1 MQSEQII
8 NILHIGF
15 IICLVLTILF
25 AALSVFFF
33 FQFKIRDVFNA
44 ITGRAQRKSV
54 QQMEEEN
61 AKTGKLR
68 QEYYSAPT
76 SSELYTTPS
85 GRIPPIMHAQQDM
98 GTQADGAAY
107 TEKIH
112 YADNAEGREHTS
124 KLHESKKADIDNGG
138 SEETTLLNSGSEET
152 TLLNGGSEETTLLN
166 GGSEETTL
174 LNSGSEETTLLNSG
188 SEETTLLNGGND
200 ASSAQSNGGFGE
212 TTLLTP
218 EMEASFAPAKKND
231 KPEWNFVIKKEIMEI
246 HTNEII

>member
-68 QEYYSAPT
+68 QDYYSAPT
-76 SSELYTTPS
+76 SSDLYTTPS
-85 GRIPPIMHAQQDM
+85 GRIPPVMSAQQAA
-98 GTQADGAAY
+98 GGQADGAAY
-107 TEKIH
+107 TEQVYH
-112 YADNAEGREHTS
+112 SADPEGREHTMQ
-124 KLHESKKADIDNGG
+124 LHTAQQAASDNGG
-138 SEETTLLNSGSEET
+138 SEA
-152 TLLNGGSEETTLLN
+152 
-166 GGSEETTL
+166 TTL

-188 SEETTLLNGGND
+188 SEETTLLNGRNGGT
-200 ASSAQSNGGFGE
+200 AAQRNAGFGE

-218 EMEASFAPAKKND
+218 EMEASFVQAKTNE

-246 HTNEII
+246 HTNEIV

>member
-68 QEYYSAPT
+68 QDYYSAPT
-76 SSELYTTPS
+76 SSDLYTTPS
-85 GRIPPIMHAQQDM
+85 GRIPPVMSAQQAA
-98 GTQADGAAY
+98 GGQADGAAY
-107 TEKIH
+107 TEQVYH
-112 YADNAEGREHTS
+112 SADPEGREHTMQ
-124 KLHESKKADIDNGG
+124 LHTAQQAASDNGG
-138 SEETTLLNSGSEET
+138 SEA
-152 TLLNGGSEETTLLN
+152 
-166 GGSEETTL
+166 TTL

-188 SEETTLLNGGND
+188 SEETTLLNGRNGGT
-200 ASSAQSNGGFGE
+200 AAQRNAGFGE

-218 EMEASFAPAKKND
+218 EMEASFVQAKTNE

>member
-68 QEYYSAPT
+68 QDYYSTPT
-76 SSELYTTPS
+76 SSDLYTTPS
-85 GRIPPIMHAQQDM
+85 GRIPPVMSAQQAA
-98 GTQADGAAY
+98 GGQADGAAY
-107 TEKIH
+107 TEQVYH
-112 YADNAEGREHTS
+112 SADPEGREHTMQ
-124 KLHESKKADIDNGG
+124 LHTAQQAASDNGG
-138 SEETTLLNSGSEET
+138 SEATTLLNS
-152 TLLNGGSEETTLLN
+152 
-166 GGSEETTL
+166 GSEETTL

-188 SEETTLLNGGND
+188 SEETTLLNGRNGGT
-200 ASSAQSNGGFGE
+200 AAQRNAGFGE

-218 EMEASFAPAKKND
+218 EMETSFVQAKTNE

>member
-68 QEYYSAPT
+68 QDYYSTPT
-76 SSELYTTPS
+76 SSDLYTTPS
-85 GRIPPIMHAQQDM
+85 GRIPPVMSAQQADRQTARR
-98 GTQADGAAY
+98 TQNKFTIRQIRKEENIQCSFTQHSRQRLI
-107 TEKIH
+107 TEEVKQ
-112 YADNAEGREHTS
+112 R
-124 KLHESKKADIDNGG
+124 LC
-138 SEETTLLNSGSEET
+138 
-152 TLLNGGSEETTLLN
+152 
-166 GGSEETTL
+166 
-174 LNSGSEETTLLNSG
+174 
-188 SEETTLLNGGND
+188 
-200 ASSAQSNGGFGE
+200 
-212 TTLLTP
+212 
-218 EMEASFAPAKKND
+218 
-231 KPEWNFVIKKEIMEI
+231 
-246 HTNEII
+246 

>member
-68 QEYYSAPT
+68 QDYYSAPT
-76 SSELYTTPS
+76 SSDLYTTPS
-85 GRIPPIMHAQQDM
+85 GRIPPVMSAQQAA
-98 GTQADGAAY
+98 GGQADGAAY
-107 TEKIH
+107 TEQVYHRQIRK
-112 YADNAEGREHTS
+112 
-124 KLHESKKADIDNGG
+124 
-138 SEETTLLNSGSEET
+138 EENIQCSFTQHSRQRLITEEVKR
-152 TLLNGGSEETTLLN
+152 
-166 GGSEETTL
+166 
-174 LNSGSEETTLLNSG
+174 
-188 SEETTLLNGGND
+188 
-200 ASSAQSNGGFGE
+200 Q
-212 TTLLTP
+212 
-218 EMEASFAPAKKND
+218 
-231 KPEWNFVIKKEIMEI
+231 
-246 HTNEII
+246 HC

>member
-68 QEYYSAPT
+68 QDYYSTPT
-76 SSELYTTPS
+76 SSDLYTTPS
-85 GRIPPIMHAQQDM
+85 GRIPPVMSAQQAA
-98 GTQADGAAY
+98 GGQADGAAY
-107 TEKIH
+107 TEQVYH
-112 YADNAEGREHTS
+112 SADPEGREHTMQ
-124 KLHESKKADIDNGG
+124 LHTAQQAASDNGG
-138 SEETTLLNSGSEET
+138 SEA
-152 TLLNGGSEETTLLN
+152 
-166 GGSEETTL
+166 TTL

-188 SEETTLLNGGND
+188 SEETTLLNSRNGGTT
-200 ASSAQSNGGFGE
+200 AQRNAGFGE

-218 EMEASFAPAKKND
+218 EMEASFVQAKTNE

>member
-1 MQSEQII
+1 MLMQSEQII

-68 QEYYSAPT
+68 QDYYSAPT
-76 SSELYTTPS
+76 SSDLYTTPS
-85 GRIPPIMHAQQDM
+85 GRIPPVMSAQQAA
-98 GTQADGAAY
+98 GGQADGAAY
-107 TEKIH
+107 TEQVYH
-112 YADNAEGREHTS
+112 SADPEGREHTMQ
-124 KLHESKKADIDNGG
+124 LHTAQQAASDNGG
-138 SEETTLLNSGSEET
+138 SEA
-152 TLLNGGSEETTLLN
+152 TTLLN

-174 LNSGSEETTLLNSG
+174 LNSGLYNSLVTPAFKTDQGLISPNSRGKKSVTSGIYAVSSITISSGINHFHVFFTTYSKRL
-188 SEETTLLNGGND
+188 
-200 ASSAQSNGGFGE
+200 
-212 TTLLTP
+212 
-218 EMEASFAPAKKND
+218 
-231 KPEWNFVIKKEIMEI
+231 FVVVAIM
-246 HTNEII
+246 NKD

>member
-68 QEYYSAPT
+68 QDYYSAPT
-76 SSELYTTPS
+76 SSDLYTTPS
-85 GRIPPIMHAQQDM
+85 GRIPPVMSAQQAA
-98 GTQADGAAY
+98 GGQADGAAY
-107 TEKIH
+107 TEQVYH
-112 YADNAEGREHTS
+112 SADPEGREHTMQ
-124 KLHESKKADIDNGG
+124 LHTAQQAASD
-138 SEETTLLNSGSEET
+138 
-152 TLLNGGSEETTLLN
+152 N

-188 SEETTLLNGGND
+188 SEETTLLNSRNGGTT
-200 ASSAQSNGGFGE
+200 AQRNAGFGE

-218 EMEASFAPAKKND
+218 EMEASFVQAKTNE

>member
-1 MQSEQII
+1 MLMQSEQII

-68 QEYYSAPT
+68 QDYYSTPT
-76 SSELYTTPS
+76 SSDLYTTPS
-85 GRIPPIMHAQQDM
+85 GRIPPVMSAQQAA
-98 GTQADGAAY
+98 GGQADGAAY
-107 TEKIH
+107 TEQVYH
-112 YADNAEGREHTS
+112 SADPEGREHTMQ
-124 KLHESKKADIDNGG
+124 LHTAQQVASDNGG
-138 SEETTLLNSGSEET
+138 TEATTLLNSVSQHTTLLNSGSEET
-152 TLLNGGSEETTLLN
+152 TLLNGRN
-166 GGSEETTL
+166 GGT
-174 LNSGSEETTLLNSG
+174 
-188 SEETTLLNGGND
+188 
-200 ASSAQSNGGFGE
+200 AAQRNAGFGE

-218 EMEASFAPAKKND
+218 EMETSFVQAKTNE

-246 HTNEII
+246 HTNEIV

>member
-68 QEYYSAPT
+68 QDYYSAPT
-76 SSELYTTPS
+76 SSDLYTTPS
-85 GRIPPIMHAQQDM
+85 GRIPPVMSAQQAA
-98 GTQADGAAY
+98 GGQADGAAY
-107 TEKIH
+107 TEQVYH
-112 YADNAEGREHTS
+112 SADPEGREHTMQ
-124 KLHESKKADIDNGG
+124 LHTAQQAASDNGG
-138 SEETTLLNSGSEET
+138 SEATTLLNSGSEDTTLLNSGSEET
-152 TLLNGGSEETTLLN
+152 TLLNGRN
-166 GGSEETTL
+166 GGT
-174 LNSGSEETTLLNSG
+174 
-188 SEETTLLNGGND
+188 
-200 ASSAQSNGGFGE
+200 AAQRNAGFGE

-218 EMEASFAPAKKND
+218 EMEASFVQAKTNE

>member
-8 NILHIGF
+8 NILHFGF

-68 QEYYSAPT
+68 QDYYSTPT
-76 SSELYTTPS
+76 SSDLYTTPS
-85 GRIPPIMHAQQDM
+85 GRIPPVMSAQQAA
-98 GTQADGAAY
+98 GGQADGAAY
-107 TEKIH
+107 TEQVYH
-112 YADNAEGREHTS
+112 SADPEGREHTMQ
-124 KLHESKKADIDNGG
+124 LHTAQQAASDNGG
-138 SEETTLLNSGSEET
+138 SEATTLLNS
-152 TLLNGGSEETTLLN
+152 
-166 GGSEETTL
+166 GSEETTL

-188 SEETTLLNGGND
+188 SEETTLLNSRNGGTT
-200 ASSAQSNGGFGE
+200 AQRNAGFGE

-218 EMEASFAPAKKND
+218 EMETSFVQAKTNE

>member
-68 QEYYSAPT
+68 QDYYSAPT
-76 SSELYTTPS
+76 SSDLYTTPS
-85 GRIPPIMHAQQDM
+85 GRIPPVMSAQQ
-98 GTQADGAAY
+98 AAGGP
-107 TEKIH
+107 
-112 YADNAEGREHTS
+112 GRRRGVHQKQVTIRQIRKEEEHTMQ
-124 KLHESKKADIDNGG
+124 LHTAQAG
-138 SEETTLLNSGSEET
+138 S
-152 TLLNGGSEETTLLN
+152 
-166 GGSEETTL
+166 
-174 LNSGSEETTLLNSG
+174 
-188 SEETTLLNGGND
+188 
-200 ASSAQSNGGFGE
+200 
-212 TTLLTP
+212 
-218 EMEASFAPAKKND
+218 
-231 KPEWNFVIKKEIMEI
+231 V
-246 HTNEII
+246 

>member
-68 QEYYSAPT
+68 QDYYSTPT
-76 SSELYTTPS
+76 SSDLYTTPS
-85 GRIPPIMHAQQDM
+85 GRIPPVMSAQQAA
-98 GTQADGAAY
+98 GGQADGAAY
-107 TEKIH
+107 TEQVYH
-112 YADNAEGREHTS
+112 SADPEGREHTMQ
-124 KLHESKKADIDNGG
+124 LHTAQQAASDNGG
-138 SEETTLLNSGSEET
+138 SEA
-152 TLLNGGSEETTLLN
+152 TTLLN

-174 LNSGSEETTLLNSG
+174 LNSGSEETTLLNSR
-188 SEETTLLNGGND
+188 NGGTT
-200 ASSAQSNGGFGE
+200 AQRNAGFGE

-218 EMEASFAPAKKND
+218 EMETSFVQAKTNE

-246 HTNEII
+246 HTNEIV

>member
-8 NILHIGF
+8 NILHLGF

-68 QEYYSAPT
+68 QDYYSTTT

-85 GRIPPIMHAQQDM
+85 GRIPPVMPAGQER
-98 GTQADGAAY
+98 GAQADGAAY

-112 YADNAEGREHTS
+112 RVDDAEGRERT
-124 KLHESKKADIDNGG
+124 LQLYEAQRANAAD
-138 SEETTLLNSGSEET
+138 S
-152 TLLNGGSEETTLLN
+152 
-166 GGSEETTL
+166 GSEETTL

-188 SEETTLLNGGND
+188 SEETTLLNSGSEETTLLNSRNGGTT
-200 ASSAQSNGGFGE
+200 AQRNAGFGE

-218 EMEASFAPAKKND
+218 EMEASFVQAKTNE

-246 HTNEII
+246 HTNEIV

>member
-68 QEYYSAPT
+68 QDYYSAPT
-76 SSELYTTPS
+76 SSDLYTTPS
-85 GRIPPIMHAQQDM
+85 GRIPPVMSAQQAA
-98 GTQADGAAY
+98 GGQADGAAY
-107 TEKIH
+107 TEQVYH
-112 YADNAEGREHTS
+112 SADPEGREHTMQ
-124 KLHESKKADIDNGG
+124 LHTAQQAASDNGG
-138 SEETTLLNSGSEET
+138 SEA
-152 TLLNGGSEETTLLN
+152 TTLLN

-174 LNSGSEETTLLNSG
+174 LNSGSEETTLLNSR
-188 SEETTLLNGGND
+188 NGGTT
-200 ASSAQSNGGFGE
+200 AQRNAGFGE

-218 EMEASFAPAKKND
+218 EMEASFVQAKTNE

>member
-68 QEYYSAPT
+68 QDYYSTPT
-76 SSELYTTPS
+76 SSDLYTTPS
-85 GRIPPIMHAQQDM
+85 GRIPPVMSAQQAA
-98 GTQADGAAY
+98 GGQADGAAY
-107 TEKIH
+107 TEQVYH
-112 YADNAEGREHTS
+112 SADPEGREHTMQ
-124 KLHESKKADIDNGG
+124 LHTAQQVASDNGG
-138 SEETTLLNSGSEET
+138 SEA
-152 TLLNGGSEETTLLN
+152 
-166 GGSEETTL
+166 TTL

-188 SEETTLLNGGND
+188 SEETTLLNSRNGGTT
-200 ASSAQSNGGFGE
+200 AQRNAGFGE

-218 EMEASFAPAKKND
+218 EMETSFVQAKTNE

-246 HTNEII
+246 HTNEIV

>member
-68 QEYYSAPT
+68 QDYYSAPT
-76 SSELYTTPS
+76 SSDLYTTPS
-85 GRIPPIMHAQQDM
+85 GRIPPVMSAQQAA
-98 GTQADGAAY
+98 GGQADGAAY
-107 TEKIH
+107 TEQVYH
-112 YADNAEGREHTS
+112 SADPEGREHTMQ
-124 KLHESKKADIDNGG
+124 LHTAQQAASDNGG
-138 SEETTLLNSGSEET
+138 SEA
-152 TLLNGGSEETTLLN
+152 TTLLN

-188 SEETTLLNGGND
+188 SEETTLLNSRNGGTT
-200 ASSAQSNGGFGE
+200 AQRNAGFGE
-212 TTLLTP
+212 TTLLTS
-218 EMEASFAPAKKND
+218 EMEASFVQAKTNE

>member
-68 QEYYSAPT
+68 QDYYSAPT
-76 SSELYTTPS
+76 SSDLYTTPS
-85 GRIPPIMHAQQDM
+85 GRIPPVMSAQQAA
-98 GTQADGAAY
+98 GGQADGAAY
-107 TEKIH
+107 TEQVYH
-112 YADNAEGREHTS
+112 SADPEGREHTMQ
-124 KLHESKKADIDNGG
+124 LHTAQQAASDNGG
-138 SEETTLLNSGSEET
+138 SEA
-152 TLLNGGSEETTLLN
+152 
-166 GGSEETTL
+166 TTL

-188 SEETTLLNGGND
+188 SEETILLNGRNGGT
-200 ASSAQSNGGFGE
+200 AAQRNAGFGE

-218 EMEASFAPAKKND
+218 EMEASFVQAKTNE

>member
-33 FQFKIRDVFNA
+33 LQFKICDVFNA

-68 QEYYSAPT
+68 QDYYSAPT
-76 SSELYTTPS
+76 SSDLYTTPS
-85 GRIPPIMHAQQDM
+85 GRIPPVMSAQQAA
-98 GTQADGAAY
+98 GGQADGAAY
-107 TEKIH
+107 TEQVYH
-112 YADNAEGREHTS
+112 SADPEGREHTMQ
-124 KLHESKKADIDNGG
+124 LHTAQQAASDNGG
-138 SEETTLLNSGSEET
+138 SEA
-152 TLLNGGSEETTLLN
+152 TTLLN

-174 LNSGSEETTLLNSG
+174 LNSGSEETTLLNSR
-188 SEETTLLNGGND
+188 NGGTT
-200 ASSAQSNGGFGE
+200 AQRNAGFGE

-218 EMEASFAPAKKND
+218 EMEASFVQAKTNE

>member
-68 QEYYSAPT
+68 QDYYSAPT
-76 SSELYTTPS
+76 SSDLYTTPS
-85 GRIPPIMHAQQDM
+85 GRIPPVMSAQQAA
-98 GTQADGAAY
+98 GGQADGAAY
-107 TEKIH
+107 TEQVYH
-112 YADNAEGREHTS
+112 SADPEGREHTMQ
-124 KLHESKKADIDNGG
+124 LHTAQQAASD
-138 SEETTLLNSGSEET
+138 
-152 TLLNGGSEETTLLN
+152 N

-188 SEETTLLNGGND
+188 SEETTLLNGRNGGT
-200 ASSAQSNGGFGE
+200 AAQRNAGFGE

-218 EMEASFAPAKKND
+218 EMEASFVQAKTNE

>member
-68 QEYYSAPT
+68 QDYYSTPT
-76 SSELYTTPS
+76 SSDLYTTPS
-85 GRIPPIMHAQQDM
+85 GRIPPVMSAQQAA
-98 GTQADGAAY
+98 GGQADGAAY
-107 TEKIH
+107 TEQVYH
-112 YADNAEGREHTS
+112 SADPEGREHTMQ
-124 KLHESKKADIDNGG
+124 LHTAQQVASDNGG
-138 SEETTLLNSGSEET
+138 SEA
-152 TLLNGGSEETTLLN
+152 
-166 GGSEETTL
+166 TTL

-188 SEETTLLNGGND
+188 SEDTTLLNSGSEETTLLNGRNGGT
-200 ASSAQSNGGFGE
+200 AAQRNAGFGE

-218 EMEASFAPAKKND
+218 EMETSFVQAKTNE

-246 HTNEII
+246 HTNEIV

>member
-8 NILHIGF
+8 NIRHIGF
-15 IICLVLTILF
+15 SSCVVLTILF

-68 QEYYSAPT
+68 QDYYSAPT
-76 SSELYTTPS
+76 SSDLYTTPS
-85 GRIPPIMHAQQDM
+85 GRIPPVMSAQQAA
-98 GTQADGAAY
+98 GGQADGAAY
-107 TEKIH
+107 TEQVYH
-112 YADNAEGREHTS
+112 SADPEGREHTMQ
-124 KLHESKKADIDNGG
+124 LHTAQQAASDNGG
-138 SEETTLLNSGSEET
+138 SEA
-152 TLLNGGSEETTLLN
+152 TTLLN

-188 SEETTLLNGGND
+188 SEETTLLNSRNGGTT
-200 ASSAQSNGGFGE
+200 AQRNAGFGE

-218 EMEASFAPAKKND
+218 EMEASFVQAKTNE

>member
-68 QEYYSAPT
+68 QDYYSAPT
-76 SSELYTTPS
+76 SSDLYTTPS
-85 GRIPPIMHAQQDM
+85 GRIPPVMSAQQADRQTARR
-98 GTQADGAAY
+98 TQNKFTIRQIRKEENIQCSFTQHSRQRLI
-107 TEKIH
+107 TEEVKRQH
-112 YADNAEGREHTS
+112 C
-124 KLHESKKADIDNGG
+124 
-138 SEETTLLNSGSEET
+138 
-152 TLLNGGSEETTLLN
+152 
-166 GGSEETTL
+166 
-174 LNSGSEETTLLNSG
+174 
-188 SEETTLLNGGND
+188 
-200 ASSAQSNGGFGE
+200 
-212 TTLLTP
+212 
-218 EMEASFAPAKKND
+218 
-231 KPEWNFVIKKEIMEI
+231 
-246 HTNEII
+246 

>member
-68 QEYYSAPT
+68 QDYYSAPT
-76 SSELYTTPS
+76 SSDLYTTPS
-85 GRIPPIMHAQQDM
+85 GRIPPVMSAQQAA
-98 GTQADGAAY
+98 GGQADGASVHRTSLPFGRSGRKRTY
-107 TEKIH
+107 
-112 YADNAEGREHTS
+112 NAASHST
-124 KLHESKKADIDNGG
+124 AG
-138 SEETTLLNSGSEET
+138 S
-152 TLLNGGSEETTLLN
+152 
-166 GGSEETTL
+166 
-174 LNSGSEETTLLNSG
+174 
-188 SEETTLLNGGND
+188 
-200 ASSAQSNGGFGE
+200 
-212 TTLLTP
+212 
-218 EMEASFAPAKKND
+218 
-231 KPEWNFVIKKEIMEI
+231 V
-246 HTNEII
+246 

>member
-1 MQSEQII
+1 MLMQSEQII

-68 QEYYSAPT
+68 QDYYSTPT
-76 SSELYTTPS
+76 SSDLYTTPS
-85 GRIPPIMHAQQDM
+85 GRIPPVMSAQQAA
-98 GTQADGAAY
+98 GGQADGAAY
-107 TEKIH
+107 TEQVYH
-112 YADNAEGREHTS
+112 SADPEGREHTMQ
-124 KLHESKKADIDNGG
+124 LHTAQQVASDNGG
-138 SEETTLLNSGSEET
+138 SEA
-152 TLLNGGSEETTLLN
+152 
-166 GGSEETTL
+166 TTL

-188 SEETTLLNGGND
+188 SEETTLLNGRNGGT
-200 ASSAQSNGGFGE
+200 AAQRNAGFGE

-218 EMEASFAPAKKND
+218 EMETSFVQAKTNE

-246 HTNEII
+246 HTNEIV

>member
-8 NILHIGF
+8 NILHLGF

-68 QEYYSAPT
+68 QDYYSTPT

-85 GRIPPIMHAQQDM
+85 GRIPPVMPAGQER
-98 GTQADGAAY
+98 GAQADGAAY

-112 YADNAEGREHTS
+112 RVDDAEGRERT
-124 KLHESKKADIDNGG
+124 LQLYEAQRANAAD
-138 SEETTLLNSGSEET
+138 S
-152 TLLNGGSEETTLLN
+152 
-166 GGSEETTL
+166 GSEETTL
-174 LNSGSEETTLLNSG
+174 LNSGSEETTLLNSR
-188 SEETTLLNGGND
+188 NGGTT
-200 ASSAQSNGGFGE
+200 AQRNAGFGE

-218 EMEASFAPAKKND
+218 EMEASFVQAKTNE

-246 HTNEII
+246 HTNEIV

>member
-33 FQFKIRDVFNA
+33 FNLKYAMCLTLSRE
-44 ITGRAQRKSV
+44 GRSERAF

-68 QEYYSAPT
+68 QDYYSAPT
-76 SSELYTTPS
+76 SSDLYTTPS
-85 GRIPPIMHAQQDM
+85 GRIPPVMSAQQAA
-98 GTQADGAAY
+98 GGQADGAAY
-107 TEKIH
+107 TEQVYH
-112 YADNAEGREHTS
+112 SADPEGREHTMQ
-124 KLHESKKADIDNGG
+124 LHTAQQAASDNGG
-138 SEETTLLNSGSEET
+138 SEA
-152 TLLNGGSEETTLLN
+152 TTLLN

-188 SEETTLLNGGND
+188 SEETTLLNSG
-200 ASSAQSNGGFGE
+200 SEE
-212 TTLLTP
+212 TTTV
-218 EMEASFAPAKKND
+218 EQRK
-231 KPEWNFVIKKEIMEI
+231 
-246 HTNEII
+246 

>member
-33 FQFKIRDVFNA
+33 FQFKICDVFNA

-68 QEYYSAPT
+68 QDYYSAPT
-76 SSELYTTPS
+76 SSDLYTTPS
-85 GRIPPIMHAQQDM
+85 GRIPPVMSAQQAA
-98 GTQADGAAY
+98 GGQADGAAY
-107 TEKIH
+107 TEQVYH
-112 YADNAEGREHTS
+112 SADPEGREHTMQ
-124 KLHESKKADIDNGG
+124 LHTAQQAASDNGG
-138 SEETTLLNSGSEET
+138 SEA
-152 TLLNGGSEETTLLN
+152 TTLLN

-174 LNSGSEETTLLNSG
+174 LNSR
-188 SEETTLLNGGND
+188 NGGTT
-200 ASSAQSNGGFGE
+200 AQRNAGFGE

-218 EMEASFAPAKKND
+218 EMEASFVQAKTNE

>member
-33 FQFKIRDVFNA
+33 FQFKICDVFNA

-68 QEYYSAPT
+68 QDYYSAPT
-76 SSELYTTPS
+76 SSDLYTTPS
-85 GRIPPIMHAQQDM
+85 GRIPPVMSAQQAA
-98 GTQADGAAY
+98 GGQADGAAY
-107 TEKIH
+107 TEQVYH
-112 YADNAEGREHTS
+112 SADPEGREHTMQ
-124 KLHESKKADIDNGG
+124 LHTAQQAASDNGG
-138 SEETTLLNSGSEET
+138 SEAT
-152 TLLNGGSEETTLLN
+152 TLLNGGTT
-166 GGSEETTL
+166 
-174 LNSGSEETTLLNSG
+174 
-188 SEETTLLNGGND
+188 
-200 ASSAQSNGGFGE
+200 AQRNAGFGE

-218 EMEASFAPAKKND
+218 EMEASFVQAKTNE

>member
-68 QEYYSAPT
+68 QDYYSAPT
-76 SSELYTTPS
+76 SSDLYTTPS
-85 GRIPPIMHAQQDM
+85 GRIPPVMSAQQAA
-98 GTQADGAAY
+98 GGQADGAAY
-107 TEKIH
+107 TEQVYH
-112 YADNAEGREHTS
+112 SADPEGREHTMQ
-124 KLHESKKADIDNGG
+124 LHTAQQAASDNGG
-138 SEETTLLNSGSEET
+138 SEA
-152 TLLNGGSEETTLLN
+152 TTLLN

-188 SEETTLLNGGND
+188 SEETTLLNSRNGGTT
-200 ASSAQSNGGFGE
+200 AQRNAGFGE

-218 EMEASFAPAKKND
+218 EMKASFVQAKTNE

>member
-1 MQSEQII
+1 M
-8 NILHIGF
+8 
-15 IICLVLTILF
+15 LTILF

-68 QEYYSAPT
+68 QDYYSAPT
-76 SSELYTTPS
+76 SSDLYTTPS
-85 GRIPPIMHAQQDM
+85 GRIPPVMSAQQAA
-98 GTQADGAAY
+98 GGQADGAAY
-107 TEKIH
+107 TEQVYH
-112 YADNAEGREHTS
+112 SADPEGREHTMQ
-124 KLHESKKADIDNGG
+124 LHTAQQAASDNGG
-138 SEETTLLNSGSEET
+138 SEA
-152 TLLNGGSEETTLLN
+152 
-166 GGSEETTL
+166 TTL

-188 SEETTLLNGGND
+188 SEETTLLNGRNGGT
-200 ASSAQSNGGFGE
+200 AAQRNAGFGE

-218 EMEASFAPAKKND
+218 EMEASFVQAKTNE